1 MHAVLQNFMSVVE
14 YIGTCK
20 LQTIINE
27 NEEKCH
33 VVCTLLHF
41 ISTWMFLTHTISKEG

>member
-1 MHAVLQNFMSVVE
+1 MHAVLNNFMSVVE

-20 LQTIINE
+20 LLTIT

-41 ISTWMFLTHTISKEG
+41 ISTWMFLTHTIPKEG